1 MNILLSSV
9 GRRPYLVR
17 WFQEALKANNLE
29 GKVIAADLDSQSP
42 SRHFADEFVQAP
54 RVSDSAYKDWLAETL
69 KAQDINLA
77 ISINDFELSEWAQL
91 DNDQIWEPLVRLEA
105 DVQARIEDKFIMSE
119 FFAQSGIATPQTW
132 LGVTEPEVSSA
143 EQMFVTKG
151 RFGSASRGLQFTGA
165 AGLAKAVEVATE
177 EVTDRMGQPALG
189 QTETTPAELVLVQEK
204 IEGTEYGLD
213 VVCDL
218 SGEYSSVLAR
228 RKIAMRGGETDRAE
242 SVDASQFKAL
252 AKSIGQAIPHPGT
265 IDVDVIVDSAGTPYV
280 IDVNPRFGGGYPL
293 SHVVGAQVPN
303 AYVAWAAGLPV
314 SEEWFDYEPGAI
326 AGKYVETVRVR

>member
-17 WFQEALKANNLE
+17 WFQEALEANNLE
-29 GKVIAADLDSQSP
+29 GRIIAADLDPQSP
-42 SRHFADEFVQAP
+42 SRYFADDFVQAP
-54 RVSDSAYKDWLAETL
+54 RVSDSAYREWLAQTL
-69 KAQDINLA
+69 RAQDIHLA

-91 DNDQIWEPLVRLEA
+91 DSDRVWEPLVRLEA
-105 DVQARIEDKFIMSE
+105 EIQARVEDKFIMSE
-119 FFAQSGIATPQTW
+119 YFAQAGIPTPRTW
-132 LGVTEPEVSSA
+132 LGATEPEELNT
-143 EQMFVTKG
+143 EQKFVTKG
-151 RFGSASRGLQFTGA
+151 RFGSASRGLQFSDV
-165 AGLAKAVEVATE
+165 AGLAKAIEVATE
-177 EVTDRMGQPALG
+177 EVTDRMGKPALS
-189 QTETTPAELVLVQEK
+189 QKEIVPAELVLVQEK

-218 SGEYSSVLAR
+218 SGEFSSVLAR

-242 SVDASQFKAL
+242 SVDASQFEEVAR
-252 AKSIGQAIPHPGT
+252 SITQAIPHPGT
-265 IDVDVIVDSAGTPYV
+265 IDVDVIVDSGGTPYV

-293 SHVVGAQVPN
+293 SHVAGAQVPN

-314 SEEWFDYEPGAI
+314 SKEWFDYESGAI